1 MVHAL
6 VVQLATVIHIKTAT
20 PNSRSKKQA
29 RKEEREKKKKVII
42 FVNQEP
48 SLAHSVFYQE
58 PSTEEFCL
66 NVWRKESRHPVE
78 K

>member
-1 MVHAL
+1 MVNAL
-6 VVQLATVIHIKTAT
+6 VVQLAIVIHIK
-20 PNSRSKKQA
+20 NSYSQVKVKKTSKKG
-29 RKEEREKKKKVII
+29 RKKKKKVII

-48 SLAHSVFYQE
+48 RLAHSVFYQE

-66 NVWRKESRHPVE
+66 NMWRKESRHPVE